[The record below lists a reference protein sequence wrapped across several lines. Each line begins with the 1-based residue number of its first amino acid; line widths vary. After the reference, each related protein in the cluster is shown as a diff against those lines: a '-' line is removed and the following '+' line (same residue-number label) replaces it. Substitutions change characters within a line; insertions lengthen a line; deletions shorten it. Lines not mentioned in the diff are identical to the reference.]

1 MESTMRVTRMPLAFL
16 LLWSAAMV
24 AAAGGN
30 DEAGPADRAFL
41 ELEAGYSLA
50 GLGVDLDVAVA
61 PGGAVYVGSGSVGR
75 LWRLEHGGLSPFAD
89 ERLCDQGSRVWPSAV
104 GVDAGGRLWVVD
116 QRSGRVQAIDPTGRS
131 IACRVEAR
139 RERDAVLVFQAGPGT
154 PRRRWAPTGSHGCIE
169 AVGPGFPDLYCIS
182 LEGDRV
188 VKVHDR
194 RVAAEFRLPGRYP
207 RAVGLALDH
216 ALGHV
221 GNDVD
226 AVYVTDAANARL
238 YRLSSALT
246 QPYRLHLYEK
256 LLRSPGRF
264 ALANGRLWLI
274 DEGRQELLEFAL
286 RRAQTALE
294 HRLLGEEF
302 LSLGLYRQAL
312 AELARAGGDGA
323 ALSLLQGRA
332 LYGLKRYPAA
342 LAQFSQAA
350 RRPGD
355 ANSAN
360 NTTTASFWRGNAL
373 FRLGRLDAALS
384 AYQHAAQGHGEIAQ
398 AAAFNRAQTLLAAR
412 RYKAAAR
419 AFEQLLRQHPQRP
432 RLRLGSARAVL
443 GSAGGRADRRS
454 AITQLTALLDQ
465 PTVQRQARYYL
476 GQAWLAAG
484 NPQRALP
491 LLQRAAQD
499 GPRYHDALTALLHAQ
514 QALGQRHQAE
524 QTRALL
530 AALPQRVAA
539 LNDFI
544 IEEQQP

>member
-1 MESTMRVTRMPLAFL
+1 MPLAFL

-41 ELEAGYSLA
+41 ELEARYSLA

-116 QRSGRVQAIDPTGRS
+116 QRSGRVQAIDPMGRS

-216 ALGHV
+216 ALGNV

-238 YRLSSALT
+238 YRLSPALT
-246 QPYRLHLYEK
+246 QPYRLRLYEK
-256 LLRSPGRF
+256 SLRSPGRL

-332 LYGLKRYPAA
+332 LYGLKRYQQAWAA
-342 LAQFSQAA
+342 FSQAGRA
-350 RRPGD
+350 PRSRAEAGFHA
-355 ANSAN
+355 ANS
-360 NTTTASFWRGNAL
+360 L
-373 FRLGRLDAALS
+373 FRLGRYDAALT
-384 AYQHAAQGHGEIAQ
+384 AYRRAARAPGRFAWP
-398 AAAFNRAQTLLAAR
+398 AAFNQAQTLVALGRYQAAGALFDDLERRRPGDPGVRVGAAR
-412 RYKAAAR
+412 SALGQGDAAAAIEWLTPLPTAPTGSVPVR
-419 AFEQLLRQHPQRP
+419 ES
-432 RLRLGSARAVL
+432 RLVLGLARFAAGSAR
-443 GSAGGRADRRS
+443 
-454 AITQLTALLDQ
+454 Q
-465 PTVQRQARYYL
+465 
-476 GQAWLAAG
+476 
-484 NPQRALP
+484 ALP
-491 LLQRAAQD
+491 LLQQAARD
-499 GPRYHDALTALLHAQ
+499 GPRYREALTALAQ
-514 QALGQRHQAE
+514 AQHRLGLDRQAA
-524 QTRALL
+524 QTRATL
-530 AALPQRVAA
+530 AGLSARAAA

-544 IEEQQP
+544 LEE